1 MENQTNNIKLLRL
14 PLYWKSLELT
24 RKTSLRVRSK
34 ATHREEME
42 HRVLD
47 SLRSLELT
55 RKSSLRVRSKA
66 THREEMER
74 RVLDSRPAST
84 SSWQGGWSLEL
95 TRKTSLRVRSEATH
109 REEIN

>member
-42 HRVLD
+42 RRVLDSLWSLELTRTSLRVRSEATHREETEHRVLD
-47 SLRSLELT
+47 SR
-55 RKSSLRVRSKA
+55 
-66 THREEMER
+66 
-74 RVLDSRPAST
+74 
-84 SSWQGGWSLEL
+84 WSLEL

>member
-24 RKTSLRVRSK
+24 RKSSLRVRSE

-42 HRVLD
+42 H
-47 SLRSLELT
+47 
-55 RKSSLRVRSKA
+55 
-66 THREEMER
+66 